1 MCLKEDVVRELGKQR
16 SGGGSGGT
24 FRARSSATSSRY
36 PRSGQQLSDFT
47 LLLVTKSQRLSSQY
61 RVSVLN
67 KTVYIRSSTKTSTSY
82 VPSMP
87 ARTASPMQPKVVAEN
102 DPDDYMSMAITE
114 PAQKT
119 YETSAQR
126 RRRKE
131 READARSQ
139 PSSATDKLLAEPEP
153 IAPTS
158 KGFKM
163 LAALGYKPG
172 SALGAEKNPNAI
184 LQPIRVEVKEDKGGI
199 GLESDKKRKVREEWE
214 RVEGMEKRMK
224 AEEGEYRVRVANERE
239 EKRVES
245 LWWNAMKV
253 LEGLEED
260 GTGGAGDKDTNG
272 WTPTAEDQ
280 ARTSAARKD
289 LKRPLKG
296 IDLLYRPL
304 IKDRVEKE
312 RERRMRY
319 DLQQSSSRN
328 AKYDDPEEDDFDKL
342 AFGTEEEELEEID
355 EELEQYIAMTPAE
368 RLEKAVGALRDR
380 WNYCFWCKYRY
391 EDKAMEGCPGL
402 DEDSHG

>member
-1 MCLKEDVVRELGKQR
+1 MPTRTD
-16 SGGGSGGT
+16 S
-24 FRARSSATSSRY
+24 
-36 PRSGQQLSDFT
+36 
-47 LLLVTKSQRLSSQY
+47 
-61 RVSVLN
+61 
-67 KTVYIRSSTKTSTSY
+67 IRS
-82 VPSMP
+82 
-87 ARTASPMQPKVVAEN
+87 PKEVAQD
-102 DPDDYMSMAITE
+102 DPDDYMSMAIPE

-119 YETSAQR
+119 HETSAQR

-131 READARSQ
+131 REAEARSR
-139 PSSATDKLLAEPEP
+139 PSSTRDNARAEPDP

-172 SALGAEKNPNAI
+172 AALGAENNPNGI
-184 LQPIRVEVKEDKGGI
+184 LQPIRVEVKEDKAGI

-214 RVEGMEKRMK
+214 RVEGIEKRMK
-224 AEEGEYRVRVANERE
+224 AEEGEYRVRVANDRE

-253 LEGLEED
+253 LEGLQDD
-260 GTGGAGDKDTNG
+260 GTESTGDQDING

-280 ARTSAARKD
+280 TRASAARKEP
-289 LKRPLKG
+289 KRPLKG

-319 DLQQSSSRN
+319 DLQQSSTRN
-328 AKYDDPEEDDFDKL
+328 TNYNDLEEDDTDKL
-342 AFGTEEEELEEID
+342 AYGNEEEELEEVD
-355 EELEQYIAMTPAE
+355 EELEQYIAMTRAE

-391 EDKAMEGCPGL
+391 EDDDMEGCPGL